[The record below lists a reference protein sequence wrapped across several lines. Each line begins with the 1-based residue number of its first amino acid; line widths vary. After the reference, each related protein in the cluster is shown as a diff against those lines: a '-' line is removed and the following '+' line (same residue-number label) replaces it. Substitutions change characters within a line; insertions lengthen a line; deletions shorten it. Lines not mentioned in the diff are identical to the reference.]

1 MTTSSVSSRQ
11 NSAAVENDEIDL
23 GRLLGYLI
31 DGRWWIVCITGF
43 FMVMGVAYALLATP
57 VFKANALLQVEKKA
71 SGTALLGDMA
81 DMLGGEQADAAAEIE
96 LLTSRMVL
104 GRTVQELHLD
114 TVVTPDFFPLV
125 GRGVSRLMGQ
135 PYPKMAISRFEVTP
149 ELIDTPLTLTLTGE
163 NRFTLAVEG
172 RVLEGQ
178 VGKLL
183 EKEDVTLLVADVAA
197 QDGQEFTLVKQPL
210 LDVIG
215 ELQRDLQVSEK
226 GKNTGIISLALEG
239 EDKGRIRAVLDN
251 ISQNY
256 LQQNVLRKT
265 EEAQKSLDFLQ
276 THLPQVK
283 DDLNRSEELLNTY
296 RQQNES
302 VDLSLEAKAA
312 LDTMVGIEKQL
323 NELTFREAE
332 LQQLY
337 TRQHP
342 AYIALME
349 KRQTL
354 INTKNNI
361 NKSIKRLPKTQQDIL
376 RLTRDVQVGQEI
388 FVQLLN
394 KQQELNIMKAGT
406 IGNVRIIDD
415 AAVET
420 RAVKPKKPLIVVL
433 ATLLGGML
441 SVGLTLVRAAF
452 HRGVESPEQLEEM
465 GLSVYA
471 TIPYSEDQAKI
482 EQQQQ
487 QQKKK
492 GRKAM
497 ALNEALLA
505 ARNPADL
512 AMESL
517 RSLRTSLHFAMME
530 AKNNIVMISGPG
542 PGLGKTFVST
552 NFAATLAMGG
562 KKVLVIDADLRK
574 GYMQKVMGQEMG
586 AGLSAYLAGQSEM
599 MQVISKTGFDGLD
612 FVCRGAV
619 PPNPSE
625 LLMHPRFKALLDWA
639 AEHYDFVIVD
649 SPPILAVTDAA
660 IVGQHVGASLL
671 VARFAKTAV
680 KEVEVAIRRFEQNGV
695 AIKGILL
702 NAVEKKASSYYGN
715 YGNYGYYQYSYGD
728 KTKA

>member
-11 NSAAVENDEIDL
+11 SSAAVENDEIDL

-31 DGRWWIVCITGF
+31 DGRWWIVTITAL
-43 FMVMGVAYALLATP
+43 FMVLGVAYALLTTP

-71 SGTALLGDMA
+71 SGAALLGDMA
-81 DMLGGEQADAAAEIE
+81 DVLGGEQPDAAAEIE

-114 TVVTPDFFPLV
+114 TVVTPDFFPLI
-125 GRGVSRLMGQ
+125 GRGLSRLMGN
-135 PYPKMAISRFEVTP
+135 PYPKMAVSRFEVAP
-149 ELIDTPLTLTLTGE
+149 ELLGTPLTLTMNE
-163 NRFTLAVEG
+163 EKRFTLEVEG
-172 RVLEGQ
+172 RVLEGR
-178 VGKLL
+178 VGELL
-183 EKEDVTLLVADVAA
+183 EKEDVTLLLSDVAA
-197 QDGQEFTLVKQPL
+197 DEGQVFTLVKQPL
-210 LDVIG
+210 LDVIA
-215 ELQRDLQVSEK
+215 ELQSGLQVSEK
-226 GKNTGIISLALEG
+226 GKNTGIISLTLEG
-239 EDKGRIRAVLDN
+239 DDKGRIRAVLDN

-256 LQQNVLRKT
+256 LQQNVVRKT

-283 DDLNRSEELLNTY
+283 EELNRSEEQLNLY

-312 LDTMVGIEKQL
+312 LDTMVGLEKQL

-354 INTKNNI
+354 MNTKNAI
-361 NKSIKRLPKTQQDIL
+361 NKSIKRLPKTQQEIL

-441 SVGLTLVRAAF
+441 SVGLILVRAAF

-471 TIPYSEDQAKI
+471 TIPYSSEQATI
-482 EQQQQ
+482 EQQQ
-487 QQKKK
+487 KK
-492 GRKAM
+492 RRQAM
-497 ALNEALLA
+497 PLNEALLA

-586 AGLSAYLAGQSEM
+586 TGLSSYLAGQTDLT
-599 MQVISKTGFDGLD
+599 QVVSQTGFDGLD

-639 AEHYDFVIVD
+639 SEHYDFVIVD

-695 AIKGILL
+695 SIKGILL

-715 YGNYGYYQYSYGD
+715 YGYYQYSYGD

>member
-11 NSAAVENDEIDL
+11 SSAAVENDEIDL

-31 DGRWWIVCITGF
+31 DGRWWIVTITAL
-43 FMVMGVAYALLATP
+43 FMVLGVAYALLATP
-57 VFKANALLQVEKKA
+57 VFKANALLQVEKKD
-71 SGTALLGDMA
+71 SGAALLGDMA
-81 DMLGGEQADAAAEIE
+81 DVLGGEQPDAAAEIE

-114 TVVTPDFFPLV
+114 TVVTPDFFPLI
-125 GRGVSRLMGQ
+125 GRGMSRLMGH
-135 PYPKMAISRFEVTP
+135 PYPKMAVSRFEVAP
-149 ELIDTPLTLTLTGE
+149 ELVGVPLTLTLGE
-163 NRFTLAVEG
+163 DKHFTLEVEG

-183 EKEDVTLLVADVAA
+183 EQNDVTLLLSDVAA
-197 QDGQEFTLVKQPL
+197 QDGQVFTLLKQPV
-210 LDVIG
+210 LDVIA
-215 ELQRDLQVSEK
+215 ELQSGLQVSEK

-256 LQQNVLRKT
+256 LQQNVVRKT

-276 THLPQVK
+276 VHLPQVK
-283 DDLNRSEELLNTY
+283 DELNRSEELLNVY

-312 LDTMVGIEKQL
+312 LDTMVGLEKQL

-354 INTKNNI
+354 MNTKNTI
-361 NKSIKRLPKTQQDIL
+361 NKSIKRLPKTQQEIL

-394 KQQELNIMKAGT
+394 KQQELNIMKAST

-441 SVGLTLVRAAF
+441 SVGLILVRAAF

-471 TIPYSEDQAKI
+471 TIPYSEEQAKI
-482 EQQQQ
+482 EQH
-487 QQKKK
+487 QKK
-492 GRKAM
+492 RRQAM
-497 ALNEALLA
+497 PLNEALLA

-586 AGLSAYLAGQSEM
+586 AGLSAYLGGQTEM

-625 LLMHPRFKALLDWA
+625 LLMQPRFKALLDWA
-639 AEHYDFVIVD
+639 SEHYDFVIVD
-649 SPPILAVTDAA
+649 SSPILMVTDAA

-671 VARFAKTAV
+671 VARFAQTAV

-695 AIKGILL
+695 VIKGILL

-715 YGNYGYYQYSYGD
+715 YGYYQYSYGD

>member
-11 NSAAVENDEIDL
+11 SNAAVENDEIDL

-31 DGRWWIVCITGF
+31 DGRWWIVSITVL
-43 FMVMGVAYALLATP
+43 FMLIGVSYALLATP
-57 VFKANALLQVEKKA
+57 IYKANALLQVEKQA
-71 SGTALLGDMA
+71 SGTALLGNMA
-81 DMLGGEQADAAAEIE
+81 DMLGGDQPDAVAEIE

-104 GRTVQELHLD
+104 GRTVQELQLD
-114 TVVTPDFFPLV
+114 TVVSPNFMPII
-125 GRGVSRLMGQ
+125 GRGLSRLMGK
-135 PYPKMAISRFEVTP
+135 PYPQIAIGRFEISP
-149 ELIDTPLTLTLTGE
+149 EFLGAPLALTFLGE
-163 NRFTLAVEG
+163 QHFMLELDG
-172 RVLEGQ
+172 QVLEGQ

-183 EKEDVTLLVADVAA
+183 KKDYLTLLVTDISAEEE
-197 QDGQEFTLVKQPL
+197 QEFTLIKQPVF
-210 LDVIG
+210 DVIG
-215 ELQRDLQVSEK
+215 ELQRVIQVTEK
-226 GKNTGIISLALEG
+226 GKNTGIISLVMEG

-265 EEAQKSLDFLQ
+265 EEAQKSLEFLKS
-276 THLPQVK
+276 HLPQVK
-283 DDLNRSEELLNTY
+283 EDLNRSEEQLSVY

-312 LDTMVGIEKQL
+312 LDTMVGIETQL

-337 TRQHP
+337 THQHP
-342 AYIALME
+342 AYIALMD
-349 KRQTL
+349 KRKTL
-354 INTKNNI
+354 MDTKNAI
-361 NKSIKRLPKTQQDIL
+361 NKSIKRLPKTQQEIL

-406 IGNVRIIDD
+406 IGNVRIIDE

-420 RAVKPKKPLIVVL
+420 RAVKPKKPLIVIL

-441 SVGLTLVRAAF
+441 SVGLILVRAAF

-471 TIPYSEDQAKI
+471 TIPYSKEQAGI
-482 EQQQQ
+482 EQA
-487 QQKKK
+487 QKK
-492 GRKAM
+492 RRHAM
-497 ALNEALLA
+497 PLNEALLA

-586 AGLSAYLAGQSEM
+586 AGLSAYLSGQIEVS
-599 MQVISKTGFDGLD
+599 QAVSHTGFEGLD

-625 LLMHPRFKALLDWA
+625 LLMHPRFKVLLDWA
-639 AEHYDFVIVD
+639 SEHYDFVIVD

-695 AIKGILL
+695 VIKGILL

-715 YGNYGYYQYSYGD
+715 YGYYQYSYAD

>member
-11 NSAAVENDEIDL
+11 NNAAVENDEIDL

-31 DGRWWIVCITGF
+31 DGRWWIVSITCF
-43 FMVMGVAYALLATP
+43 FMMMGVAYALLVTP
-57 VFKANALLQVEKKA
+57 VFKANALLQVEKKT

-81 DMLGGEQADAAAEIE
+81 DVLGGEQADAAAEIE

-135 PYPKMAISRFEVTP
+135 PYPRMAISRFEVAS
-149 ELIDTPLTLTLTGE
+149 ELIGTSFTLTLTGE
-163 NRFTLAVEG
+163 NRFTLEVKG

-183 EKEDVTLLVADVAA
+183 QNEDVTLLLSDVAA
-197 QDGQEFTLVKQPL
+197 YEGQVFTLAKKPV
-210 LDVIG
+210 LDVIA
-215 ELQRDLQVSEK
+215 ELQSGLQVSEK
-226 GKNTGIISLALEG
+226 GKKTGIISLALEG
-239 EDKGRIRAVLDN
+239 EDKVRIRAVLDN

-441 SVGLTLVRAAF
+441 SVGLILVRAAF

-482 EQQQQ
+482 E

-552 NFAATLAMGG
+552 NFAAILAMGG

-649 SPPILAVTDAA
+649 SPPILTVTDAA

-715 YGNYGYYQYSYGD
+715 YGYYQYSYGD

>member
-11 NSAAVENDEIDL
+11 SSAAVENDEIDL

-31 DGRWWIVCITGF
+31 DGRWWIVTITAL
-43 FMVMGVAYALLATP
+43 FMVLGVAYALLATP
-57 VFKANALLQVEKKA
+57 VFKANALLQVEKKD
-71 SGTALLGDMA
+71 SGAALLGDMA
-81 DMLGGEQADAAAEIE
+81 DVLGGEQPDAAAEIE

-114 TVVTPDFFPLV
+114 TVVTPDFFPLI
-125 GRGVSRLMGQ
+125 GRGMSRLMGH
-135 PYPKMAISRFEVTP
+135 PYPKMAVSRFEVAP
-149 ELIDTPLTLTLTGE
+149 ELVGVPLALTLGE
-163 NRFTLAVEG
+163 DKHFTLEVEG

-183 EKEDVTLLVADVAA
+183 EQNDVTLLLSDVAA
-197 QDGQEFTLVKQPL
+197 QDGQVFTLLKQPVL
-210 LDVIG
+210 YVIA
-215 ELQRDLQVSEK
+215 ELKSGLQVSEK

-256 LQQNVLRKT
+256 LQQNVVRKT
-265 EEAQKSLDFLQ
+265 EEVQKSLDFLQ
-276 THLPQVK
+276 VHLPQVK
-283 DDLNRSEELLNTY
+283 DELNRSEELLNVY

-312 LDTMVGIEKQL
+312 LDTMVGLEKQL

-354 INTKNNI
+354 MNTKNTI
-361 NKSIKRLPKTQQDIL
+361 NKSIKRLPKTQQEIL

-394 KQQELNIMKAGT
+394 KQQELNIMKAST

-441 SVGLTLVRAAF
+441 SVGLILVRAAF

-471 TIPYSEDQAKI
+471 TIPYSEEQAKI
-482 EQQQQ
+482 EQH
-487 QQKKK
+487 QKK
-492 GRKAM
+492 RRQAM
-497 ALNEALLA
+497 PLNEALLA

-586 AGLSAYLAGQSEM
+586 AGLSAYLGGQTEM

-625 LLMHPRFKALLDWA
+625 LLMQPRFKALLDWA
-639 AEHYDFVIVD
+639 SEHYDFVIVD
-649 SPPILAVTDAA
+649 SSPILMVTDAA

-671 VARFAKTAV
+671 VARFAQTTV

-695 AIKGILL
+695 VIKGILL

-715 YGNYGYYQYSYGD
+715 YGYYQYSYGD

>member
-31 DGRWWIVCITGF
+31 DGRWWIVTITSL
-43 FMVMGVAYALLATP
+43 FMVLGVAYALLATP

-71 SGTALLGDMA
+71 SGAALLGDMA
-81 DMLGGEQADAAAEIE
+81 DVLGGEQPDAAAEIE

-114 TVVTPDFFPLV
+114 TVVTPDFFPLI
-125 GRGVSRLMGQ
+125 GRGMSRLMGH
-135 PYPKMAISRFEVTP
+135 PYPKMAVSRFEVAP
-149 ELIDTPLTLTLTGE
+149 ELVGVPLTLTLGE
-163 NRFTLAVEG
+163 DKHFTLEVEG

-183 EKEDVTLLVADVAA
+183 EQNDVTLLLSDVAA
-197 QDGQEFTLVKQPL
+197 QDGQVFTLLKQPV
-210 LDVIG
+210 LDVIA
-215 ELQRDLQVSEK
+215 ELQGGLQVSEK

-256 LQQNVLRKT
+256 LQQNVVRKT

-276 THLPQVK
+276 VHLPQVK
-283 DDLNRSEELLNTY
+283 DELNRSEELLNVY

-312 LDTMVGIEKQL
+312 LDTMVGLEKQL

-354 INTKNNI
+354 MNTKNTI
-361 NKSIKRLPKTQQDIL
+361 NKSIKRLPKTQQEIL

-420 RAVKPKKPLIVVL
+420 RAVKPKKSLIVVL

-441 SVGLTLVRAAF
+441 SVGLILVRAAF

-471 TIPYSEDQAKI
+471 TIPYSEEQAKI
-482 EQQQQ
+482 EQQQ
-487 QQKKK
+487 KK
-492 GRKAM
+492 RRQAM
-497 ALNEALLA
+497 PLNEALLA

-574 GYMQKVMGQEMG
+574 GYVQKVMGQEMG
-586 AGLSAYLAGQSEM
+586 AGLSAYLAGQTEM

-639 AEHYDFVIVD
+639 SEHYDFVIVD

-671 VARFAKTAV
+671 VARFAQTAV

-715 YGNYGYYQYSYGD
+715 YGYYQYSYGD

>member
-11 NSAAVENDEIDL
+11 SRAEVEKDEIEL
-23 GRLLGYLI
+23 RRLLCYLN
-31 DGRWWIVCITGF
+31 DGRWWIVTITAL
-43 FMVMGVAYALLATP
+43 FMVFGVAYALLATP
-57 VFKANALLQVEKKA
+57 IFKANALLQVEKKA
-71 SGTALLGDMA
+71 SGAVLLGDMA
-81 DMLGGEQADAAAEIE
+81 DVLGGEQLDAAAEIE

-104 GRTVQELHLD
+104 SRTVQELHLD
-114 TVVTPDFFPLV
+114 TLVTPNFFPV
-125 GRGVSRLMGQ
+125 FGRGLSRLMGN
-135 PYPKMAISRFEVTP
+135 PYPKMAVSRFEVAP
-149 ELIDTPLTLTLTGE
+149 ELVGLPVTLTVDE
-163 NRFTLAVEG
+163 DKHFTLEVEG

-183 EKEDVTLLVADVAA
+183 EKDDVTLLLSDVAA
-197 QDGQEFTLVKQPL
+197 DEGQVFTLVKQPV
-210 LDVIG
+210 LDVIA
-215 ELQRDLQVSEK
+215 ELQRDLQVREK
-226 GKNTGIISLALEG
+226 GKNTGIISLVLEG

-256 LQQNVLRKT
+256 LQQNVVRKT

-276 THLPQVK
+276 TYLSQVK
-283 DDLNRSEELLNTY
+283 EELNRSEEQLNAY

-312 LDTMVGIEKQL
+312 LDTTVGLEKQL

-354 INTKNNI
+354 MNTKNAL
-361 NKSIKRLPKTQQDIL
+361 NKSIKRLPKTQQEIL

-388 FVQLLN
+388 FFQLLN

-415 AAVET
+415 AAVEA

-441 SVGLTLVRAAF
+441 SVGLILVRAAF

-471 TIPYSEDQAKI
+471 TIPYSAEQATI
-482 EQQQQ
+482 EQ
-487 QQKKK
+487 KK
-492 GRKAM
+492 RRQAM
-497 ALNEALLA
+497 PLNEALLA
-505 ARNPADL
+505 ARNPADM

-517 RSLRTSLHFAMME
+517 RSLRTSLHFVMME

-552 NFAATLAMGG
+552 NLAATLAQGG
-562 KKVLVIDADLRK
+562 KKVLVVDADLRK
-574 GYMQKVMGQEMG
+574 GLIHNVIGQEMK
-586 AGLSAYLAGQSEM
+586 AGLSAYLAGQTELAHVVS
-599 MQVISKTGFDGLD
+599 QTGFDGLD
-612 FVCRGAV
+612 FVHRGAV

-639 AEHYDFVIVD
+639 SEHYDFVIVD
-649 SPPILAVTDAA
+649 TPPILAVTDAA

-680 KEVEVAIRRFEQNGV
+680 KEVEVAIRRFEQSGV

-715 YGNYGYYQYSYGD
+715 YEYYQYSYD
-728 KTKA
+728 SKEKA

>member
-11 NSAAVENDEIDL
+11 SSAAVENDEIDL

-31 DGRWWIVCITGF
+31 DGRWWIVTITAL
-43 FMVMGVAYALLATP
+43 FMVLGVAYALLATP
-57 VFKANALLQVEKKA
+57 VFKANALLQVEKKD
-71 SGTALLGDMA
+71 SGAALLGDMA
-81 DMLGGEQADAAAEIE
+81 DVLGGEQPDAAAEIE

-114 TVVTPDFFPLV
+114 TVVTPDFFPLI
-125 GRGVSRLMGQ
+125 GRGMSRLMGH
-135 PYPKMAISRFEVTP
+135 PYPKMAVSRFEVAP
-149 ELIDTPLTLTLTGE
+149 ELVGVPLTLTLGE
-163 NRFTLAVEG
+163 DKHFTLEVEG

-183 EKEDVTLLVADVAA
+183 EQNDVTLLLSDVAA
-197 QDGQEFTLVKQPL
+197 QDGQVFTLLKQPV
-210 LDVIG
+210 LDVIA
-215 ELQRDLQVSEK
+215 ELQSGLQVSEK

-256 LQQNVLRKT
+256 LQQNVVRKT

-276 THLPQVK
+276 VHLPQVK
-283 DDLNRSEELLNTY
+283 DELNRSEELLNVY

-312 LDTMVGIEKQL
+312 LDTMVGLEKQL

-354 INTKNNI
+354 MNTKNTI
-361 NKSIKRLPKTQQDIL
+361 NKSIKRLPKTQQEIL

-394 KQQELNIMKAGT
+394 KQQELNIMKAST

-441 SVGLTLVRAAF
+441 SVGLILVRAAF

-471 TIPYSEDQAKI
+471 TIPYSEEQAKI
-482 EQQQQ
+482 EQH
-487 QQKKK
+487 QKK
-492 GRKAM
+492 RRQAM
-497 ALNEALLA
+497 PLNEALLA

-586 AGLSAYLAGQSEM
+586 AGLSAYLGGQTEM

-625 LLMHPRFKALLDWA
+625 LLMQPRFKALLDWA
-639 AEHYDFVIVD
+639 SEHYDFVIVD
-649 SPPILAVTDAA
+649 SSPILMVTDAA

-671 VARFAKTAV
+671 VARFAQTAV

-695 AIKGILL
+695 VIKGILL

-715 YGNYGYYQYSYGD
+715 YG
-728 KTKA
+728 

>member
-43 FMVMGVAYALLATP
+43 FMMMGVAYALLATP

-81 DMLGGEQADAAAEIE
+81 DVLGGEQADAAAEIE

-114 TVVTPDFFPLV
+114 TVVIPDFFPLV

-135 PYPKMAISRFEVTP
+135 PYPKMAVSRFEVTP
-149 ELIDTPLTLTLTGE
+149 ELVGVPLTLTLGE
-163 NRFTLAVEG
+163 DKHFTLEVEG

-183 EKEDVTLLVADVAA
+183 EQDDLTLLLSDVAA
-197 QDGQEFTLVKQPL
+197 QDGQVFTLLKQPV

-215 ELQRDLQVSEK
+215 ELQSGLQVSEK

-441 SVGLTLVRAAF
+441 SVGLILVRAAF

-482 EQQQQ
+482 E

-530 AKNNIVMISGPG
+530 AKNNIIMISGPG

-552 NFAATLAMGG
+552 NFAAILVMGG

-715 YGNYGYYQYSYGD
+715 YGYYQYSYGD

>member
-43 FMVMGVAYALLATP
+43 FMMMGVAYALLATP

-81 DMLGGEQADAAAEIE
+81 DVLGGEQADAAAEIE

-135 PYPKMAISRFEVTP
+135 PYPKMAISRFEVAP
-149 ELIDTPLTLTLTGE
+149 ELVGVPLTLTLGE
-163 NRFTLAVEG
+163 DKHFTLEVEG

-183 EKEDVTLLVADVAA
+183 EQDDLTLLLSDVAA
-197 QDGQEFTLVKQPL
+197 QDGQVFTLLKQPV

-215 ELQRDLQVSEK
+215 ELQSGLQVSEK

-441 SVGLTLVRAAF
+441 SVGLILVRAAF

-482 EQQQQ
+482 E

-542 PGLGKTFVST
+542 LGLGKTFVST
-552 NFAATLAMGG
+552 NFAAILVMGG

-639 AEHYDFVIVD
+639 AEHYDFVILD

-715 YGNYGYYQYSYGD
+715 YGYYQYSYGD

>member
-31 DGRWWIVCITGF
+31 DGRWWIVTITSL
-43 FMVMGVAYALLATP
+43 FMVLGVAYALLATP

-71 SGTALLGDMA
+71 SGAALLGDMA
-81 DMLGGEQADAAAEIE
+81 DVLGGEQPDAAAEIE

-114 TVVTPDFFPLV
+114 TVVTPNFFPLV
-125 GRGVSRLMGQ
+125 GRGLSRLMGH
-135 PYPKMAISRFEVTP
+135 PYPKMAISRFEVAP
-149 ELIDTPLTLTLTGE
+149 ELVGTPLTLTVGE
-163 NRFTLAVEG
+163 DKHFTLEVEG

-178 VGKLL
+178 VGTLL
-183 EKEDVTLLVADVAA
+183 EQDDVTLLLSDVAA
-197 QDGQEFTLVKQPL
+197 QDGQVFTLLKQPV
-210 LDVIG
+210 LDVIA
-215 ELQRDLQVSEK
+215 ELQSGLQVSEK

-256 LQQNVLRKT
+256 LQQNVVRKT

-276 THLPQVK
+276 VHLPQVK
-283 DDLNRSEELLNTY
+283 DELNRSEELLNAY

-342 AYIALME
+342 AFIALME

-354 INTKNNI
+354 NNTKNNI
-361 NKSIKRLPKTQQDIL
+361 SKSIKRLPKTQQDIL

-415 AAVET
+415 AAVEA

-441 SVGLTLVRAAF
+441 SVGLILVRAAF

-471 TIPYSEDQAKI
+471 TIPYSEEQAKI
-482 EQQQQ
+482 EQQ
-487 QQKKK
+487 KK
-492 GRKAM
+492 RRQAM
-497 ALNEALLA
+497 PLNEALLA

-586 AGLSAYLAGQSEM
+586 AGLSAYLGGQTEM

-639 AEHYDFVIVD
+639 SERYDFVIVD

-671 VARFAKTAV
+671 VARFAQTAV

-695 AIKGILL
+695 VIKGILL

-715 YGNYGYYQYSYGD
+715 YGYYQYSYGD

>member
-1 MTTSSVSSRQ
+1 MTTSSVSFRQ

-31 DGRWWIVCITGF
+31 DGRWWIVTITSL
-43 FMVMGVAYALLATP
+43 FMVLGVAYALLATP

-71 SGTALLGDMA
+71 SGAALLGDIA
-81 DMLGGEQADAAAEIE
+81 DVLGGEQPDAAAEIE

-114 TVVTPDFFPLV
+114 TVVTPDFFPLI
-125 GRGVSRLMGQ
+125 GRGMSRLMGH
-135 PYPKMAISRFEVTP
+135 PYPKMAVSRFEVAP
-149 ELIDTPLTLTLTGE
+149 ELVGVPLTLTLGE
-163 NRFTLAVEG
+163 DKHFTLEVEG

-183 EKEDVTLLVADVAA
+183 EQDDVTLLLSDVAA
-197 QDGQEFTLVKQPL
+197 QDGQVFTLLKQPV
-210 LDVIG
+210 LDVIA
-215 ELQRDLQVSEK
+215 ELQSGLQVSEK

-276 THLPQVK
+276 THLPQIK
-283 DDLNRSEELLNTY
+283 NDLNHSEELLNAY

-441 SVGLTLVRAAF
+441 SVGLILVRAAF

-482 EQQQQ
+482 E

-599 MQVISKTGFDGLD
+599 MQVISKTSFDGLD

-715 YGNYGYYQYSYGD
+715 YGYYQYSYGD

>member
-11 NSAAVENDEIDL
+11 SNAAVENDEIDL

-31 DGRWWIVCITGF
+31 DGRWWIVSITVL
-43 FMVMGVAYALLATP
+43 FMLIGVSYALLATP
-57 VFKANALLQVEKKA
+57 IYKANALLQVEKRA

-81 DMLGGEQADAAAEIE
+81 SMLGGDQPDTAAEIE

-104 GRTVQELHLD
+104 GSTVQKLQLD
-114 TVVTPDFFPLV
+114 TVVSPNFMPIIGRGLSRVMGKPYPQIVIGRFEIAAEFLGTPLV
-125 GRGVSRLMGQ
+125 LTFLGNQHFMLDLNGQ
-135 PYPKMAISRFEVTP
+135 A
-149 ELIDTPLTLTLTGE
+149 
-163 NRFTLAVEG
+163 
-172 RVLEGQ
+172 LEGQ

-183 EKEDVTLLVADVAA
+183 KNDYLTLLVTDISAEEE
-197 QDGQEFTLVKQPL
+197 QEFTLAKQPL
-210 LDVIG
+210 LDVVG
-215 ELQRDLQVSEK
+215 ELQRDIQVTEK
-226 GKNTGIISLALEG
+226 GKNTGIISLAMEG

-265 EEAQKSLDFLQ
+265 EEAQKSLEFLKN
-276 THLPQVK
+276 HLPQVRE
-283 DDLNRSEELLNTY
+283 DLNRSEEQLSVY

-337 TRQHP
+337 THQHP
-342 AYIALME
+342 SYIALMD
-349 KRQTL
+349 KRQAL
-354 INTKNNI
+354 MNTKNTI
-361 NKSIKRLPKTQQDIL
+361 NKSIKRLPKTQQEIL

-406 IGNVRIIDD
+406 IGNVRIIDE

-420 RAVKPKKPLIVVL
+420 RAVKPKKPLIVIL

-441 SVGLTLVRAAF
+441 SVGLILVRAAF

-471 TIPYSEDQAKI
+471 TIPYSKEQAGI
-482 EQQQQ
+482 EQA
-487 QQKKK
+487 QKK
-492 GRKAM
+492 RRHAM
-497 ALNEALLA
+497 PLNEALLA

-586 AGLSAYLAGQSEM
+586 AGLSAYLSGQIEVS
-599 MQVISKTGFDGLD
+599 QAVSHTGFEGLD

-625 LLMHPRFKALLDWA
+625 LLMHPRFKVLLDWA
-639 AEHYDFVIVD
+639 SEHYDFVIVD

-695 AIKGILL
+695 VIKGILL

-715 YGNYGYYQYSYGD
+715 YGYYQYSYAD

>member
-11 NSAAVENDEIDL
+11 SSAAVENDEIDL

-31 DGRWWIVCITGF
+31 DGRWWIVTITAL
-43 FMVMGVAYALLATP
+43 FMVLGVAYALLATP

-71 SGTALLGDMA
+71 SGAALLGDMA
-81 DMLGGEQADAAAEIE
+81 DMLGGDQPDAAAEIE

-114 TVVTPDFFPLV
+114 TVVTPNFFPLA
-125 GRGVSRLMGQ
+125 GRGLSRLMGH
-135 PYPKMAISRFEVTP
+135 PYPKMAVSRFEVAP
-149 ELIDTPLTLTLTGE
+149 ELLGMPLTLTVDADKH
-163 NRFTLAVEG
+163 FTLEVEG

-183 EKEDVTLLVADVAA
+183 EQGDVTLLLSDVAA
-197 QDGQEFTLVKQPL
+197 DEGQVFTLAKQPV
-210 LDVIG
+210 LDVIA
-215 ELQRDLQVSEK
+215 ELQRDLQVMER
-226 GKNTGIISLALEG
+226 KNTGIISLALEG

-251 ISQNY
+251 ISKNY

-441 SVGLTLVRAAF
+441 SVGLILVRAAF

-482 EQQQQ
+482 EQ

-715 YGNYGYYQYSYGD
+715 YGYYQYSYGD

>member
-11 NSAAVENDEIDL
+11 SSAAVENDEIDL
-23 GRLLGYLI
+23 GRPLGYLI
-31 DGRWWIVCITGF
+31 DGRWWIVTITAL
-43 FMVMGVAYALLATP
+43 FMVLGVAYALLATP
-57 VFKANALLQVEKKA
+57 VFKANALLQVEKKD
-71 SGTALLGDMA
+71 SGAALLGDMA
-81 DMLGGEQADAAAEIE
+81 DVLGGEQPDAAAEIE

-114 TVVTPDFFPLV
+114 TVVTPDFFPLI
-125 GRGVSRLMGQ
+125 GRGMSRLMGH
-135 PYPKMAISRFEVTP
+135 PYPKMAVSRFEVAP
-149 ELIDTPLTLTLTGE
+149 ELVGVPLTLTLGE
-163 NRFTLAVEG
+163 DKHFTLEVEG

-183 EKEDVTLLVADVAA
+183 EQNDVTLLLSDVAA
-197 QDGQEFTLVKQPL
+197 QNGQVFTLLKQPV
-210 LDVIG
+210 LDVIA
-215 ELQRDLQVSEK
+215 ELKSGLQVSEK

-256 LQQNVLRKT
+256 LQQNIVRKT

-276 THLPQVK
+276 VHLPQVK
-283 DDLNRSEELLNTY
+283 DELNRSEELLNVY

-312 LDTMVGIEKQL
+312 LDTMVGLEKQL

-354 INTKNNI
+354 MNTKNTI
-361 NKSIKRLPKTQQDIL
+361 NKSIKRLPKTQQEIL

-394 KQQELNIMKAGT
+394 KQQELNIMKAST

-441 SVGLTLVRAAF
+441 SVGLILVRAAF

-471 TIPYSEDQAKI
+471 TIPYSEEQAKI
-482 EQQQQ
+482 EQH
-487 QQKKK
+487 QKK
-492 GRKAM
+492 RRQAM
-497 ALNEALLA
+497 PLNEALLA

-586 AGLSAYLAGQSEM
+586 AGLSAYLGGQTEM

-625 LLMHPRFKALLDWA
+625 LLMQPRFKALLDWA
-639 AEHYDFVIVD
+639 SEHYDFVIVD
-649 SPPILAVTDAA
+649 SSPILMVTDAA

-671 VARFAKTAV
+671 VARFAQTAV

-695 AIKGILL
+695 VIKGILL

-715 YGNYGYYQYSYGD
+715 YGYYQYSYGD

>member
-11 NSAAVENDEIDL
+11 SSAAVENDEIDL

-31 DGRWWIVCITGF
+31 DGRWWIVTITAL
-43 FMVMGVAYALLATP
+43 FMVLGVAYALLATP
-57 VFKANALLQVEKKA
+57 VFKANALLQVEKKD
-71 SGTALLGDMA
+71 SGAALLGHMA
-81 DMLGGEQADAAAEIE
+81 DVLGGEQPDAAAEIE

-114 TVVTPDFFPLV
+114 TVVTPDFFPLI
-125 GRGVSRLMGQ
+125 GRGMSRLMGH
-135 PYPKMAISRFEVTP
+135 PYPKMAVSRFEVAP
-149 ELIDTPLTLTLTGE
+149 ELVGVPLTLTLGE
-163 NRFTLAVEG
+163 DKHFTLEVEG

-183 EKEDVTLLVADVAA
+183 EQNDVTLLLSDVAA
-197 QDGQEFTLVKQPL
+197 QDGQVFTLLKQPV
-210 LDVIG
+210 LDVIA
-215 ELQRDLQVSEK
+215 ELQSGLQVSEK

-256 LQQNVLRKT
+256 LQQNVVRKT

-276 THLPQVK
+276 VHLPQVK
-283 DDLNRSEELLNTY
+283 DELNRSEELLNVY

-312 LDTMVGIEKQL
+312 LDTMVGLEKQL

-354 INTKNNI
+354 MNTKNTI
-361 NKSIKRLPKTQQDIL
+361 NKSIKRLPKTQQEIL

-394 KQQELNIMKAGT
+394 KQQELNIMKAST

-441 SVGLTLVRAAF
+441 SVGLILVRAAF

-471 TIPYSEDQAKI
+471 TIPYSEEQAKI
-482 EQQQQ
+482 EQH
-487 QQKKK
+487 QKK
-492 GRKAM
+492 RRQAM
-497 ALNEALLA
+497 PLNEALLA

-586 AGLSAYLAGQSEM
+586 AGLSAYLGGQTEM

-625 LLMHPRFKALLDWA
+625 LLMQPRFKALLDWA
-639 AEHYDFVIVD
+639 SEHYDFVIVD
-649 SPPILAVTDAA
+649 SSPILMVTDAA

-671 VARFAKTAV
+671 VARFAQTAV

-695 AIKGILL
+695 VIKGILL

-715 YGNYGYYQYSYGD
+715 YGYYQYSYGD

>member
-43 FMVMGVAYALLATP
+43 FMMMGVAYALLATP

-81 DMLGGEQADAAAEIE
+81 DVLGGEQADAAAEIE

-135 PYPKMAISRFEVTP
+135 PYPRMAISRFEVAS
-149 ELIDTPLTLTLTGE
+149 ELIGTSFTLILTGE
-163 NRFTLAVEG
+163 NRFTLEVKG

-183 EKEDVTLLVADVAA
+183 QNEDVTLLLSDVAA
-197 QDGQEFTLVKQPL
+197 YEGQVFTLAKKPV
-210 LDVIG
+210 LDVIA
-215 ELQRDLQVSEK
+215 ELQSGLQVSEK

-361 NKSIKRLPKTQQDIL
+361 NKSIKRLPKIQQDIL

-441 SVGLTLVRAAF
+441 SVGLILVRAAF

-482 EQQQQ
+482 E

-660 IVGQHVGASLL
+660 IVGQHVGVSLL
-671 VARFAKTAV
+671 VARFAQTAV

-715 YGNYGYYQYSYGD
+715 YGYYQYSYGD

>member
-11 NSAAVENDEIDL
+11 SSAAVENDEIDL

-31 DGRWWIVCITGF
+31 DGRWWIVTITAL
-43 FMVMGVAYALLATP
+43 FMVLGVAYALLATP
-57 VFKANALLQVEKKA
+57 VFKANALLQVEKKD
-71 SGTALLGDMA
+71 SGAALLGDMA
-81 DMLGGEQADAAAEIE
+81 DVLGGEQPDAAAEIE

-114 TVVTPDFFPLV
+114 TVVTPDFFPLI
-125 GRGVSRLMGQ
+125 GRGMSRLMGH
-135 PYPKMAISRFEVTP
+135 PYPKMAVSRFEVAP
-149 ELIDTPLTLTLTGE
+149 ELVGVPLTLTLGE
-163 NRFTLAVEG
+163 DKHFTLEVEG

-183 EKEDVTLLVADVAA
+183 EQNDVTLLLSDVAA
-197 QDGQEFTLVKQPL
+197 QDGQVFTLLKQPV
-210 LDVIG
+210 LDVIA
-215 ELQRDLQVSEK
+215 ELKSGLQVSEK

-256 LQQNVLRKT
+256 LQQNIVRKT

-276 THLPQVK
+276 VHLPQVK
-283 DDLNRSEELLNTY
+283 DELNRSEELLNVY

-312 LDTMVGIEKQL
+312 LDTMVGLEKQL

-354 INTKNNI
+354 MNTKNTI
-361 NKSIKRLPKTQQDIL
+361 NKSIKRLPKTQQEIL

-441 SVGLTLVRAAF
+441 SVGLILVRAAF

-471 TIPYSEDQAKI
+471 TIPYSEEQAKI
-482 EQQQQ
+482 EQQ
-487 QQKKK
+487 
-492 GRKAM
+492 RKRRQAM
-497 ALNEALLA
+497 PLNEALLA

-586 AGLSAYLAGQSEM
+586 AGLSAYLGGQTEM

-625 LLMHPRFKALLDWA
+625 LLMQPRFKALLDWA
-639 AEHYDFVIVD
+639 SEHYDFVIVD
-649 SPPILAVTDAA
+649 SSPILMVTDAA

-671 VARFAKTAV
+671 VARFAQTAV

-695 AIKGILL
+695 VIKGILL

-715 YGNYGYYQYSYGD
+715 YGYYQYSYGD

>member
-11 NSAAVENDEIDL
+11 NNAAVENDEIDL

-31 DGRWWIVCITGF
+31 DGRWWIVSITCF
-43 FMVMGVAYALLATP
+43 FMMMGVAYALLVTP
-57 VFKANALLQVEKKA
+57 VFKANALLQVEKKT

-81 DMLGGEQADAAAEIE
+81 DVLGGEQADAAAEIE

-135 PYPKMAISRFEVTP
+135 PYPRMAISRFEVAS
-149 ELIDTPLTLTLTGE
+149 ELIGTSFTLTLTGE
-163 NRFTLAVEG
+163 NRFTLEVKG

-183 EKEDVTLLVADVAA
+183 QNEDVTLLLSDVAA
-197 QDGQEFTLVKQPL
+197 YEGQVFTLAKKPV
-210 LDVIG
+210 LDVIA
-215 ELQRDLQVSEK
+215 ELQSGLQVSEK

-239 EDKGRIRAVLDN
+239 EDKVRIRAVLDN

-354 INTKNNI
+354 MNTKNVI
-361 NKSIKRLPKTQQDIL
+361 NKSIKRLPKTQQEIL

-420 RAVKPKKPLIVVL
+420 GAVKPKKPLIVVL

-441 SVGLTLVRAAF
+441 SVGLILVRAAF

-482 EQQQQ
+482 E

-599 MQVISKTGFDGLD
+599 MQVISKTSFDGLD
-612 FVCRGAV
+612 FVCRGAL

-671 VARFAKTAV
+671 VARFAQTAV

-695 AIKGILL
+695 VIKGILL

-715 YGNYGYYQYSYGD
+715 YGYYQYHVQD
-728 KTKA
+728 L

>member
-1 MTTSSVSSRQ
+1 M
-11 NSAAVENDEIDL
+11 
-23 GRLLGYLI
+23 
-31 DGRWWIVCITGF
+31 
-43 FMVMGVAYALLATP
+43 
-57 VFKANALLQVEKKA
+57 
-71 SGTALLGDMA
+71 
-81 DMLGGEQADAAAEIE
+81 
-96 LLTSRMVL
+96 
-104 GRTVQELHLD
+104 
-114 TVVTPDFFPLV
+114 
-125 GRGVSRLMGQ
+125 
-135 PYPKMAISRFEVTP
+135 
-149 ELIDTPLTLTLTGE
+149 
-163 NRFTLAVEG
+163 
-172 RVLEGQ
+172 
-178 VGKLL
+178 
-183 EKEDVTLLVADVAA
+183 
-197 QDGQEFTLVKQPL
+197 
-210 LDVIG
+210 
-215 ELQRDLQVSEK
+215 
-226 GKNTGIISLALEG
+226 
-239 EDKGRIRAVLDN
+239 
-251 ISQNY
+251 
-256 LQQNVLRKT
+256 LRKT
-265 EEAQKSLDFLQ
+265 EEAQKSLDFLK

-283 DDLNRSEELLNTY
+283 EELNRAEEQLNVY

-342 AYIALME
+342 AYIALLE

-354 INTKNNI
+354 LNTKNTI
-361 NKSIKRLPKTQQDIL
+361 NKSIKRLPKTQQEIL

-406 IGNVRIIDD
+406 IGNVRIIDE

-441 SVGLTLVRAAF
+441 SVGLILIRAAF
-452 HRGVESPEQLEEM
+452 HRGIESPEQLEEM

-471 TIPYSEDQAKI
+471 TIPYSSEQATI
-482 EQQQQ
+482 EQK
-487 QQKKK
+487 QKKHQ
-492 GRKAM
+492 KA
-497 ALNEALLA
+497 LPINEALLA

-517 RSLRTSLHFAMME
+517 RSLRTSLHFAMIE
-530 AKNNIVMISGPG
+530 AKNNIIMISGSG

-552 NFAATLAMGG
+552 NFAATLALGG

-574 GYMQKVMGQEMG
+574 GYMQKVMGQNMG
-586 AGLSAYLAGQSEM
+586 TGLSAYLSGQYDIA
-599 MQVISKTGFDGLD
+599 QTISKTAFDGLD
-612 FVCRGAV
+612 FVSRGAV

-639 AEHYDFVIVD
+639 SEHYDFVLVD

-660 IVGQHVGASLL
+660 IIGQHAGTSLL

-680 KEVEVAIRRFEQNGV
+680 KEVDVAVRRFEQNGI

-715 YGNYGYYQYSYGD
+715 YGYYQYSYAD
-728 KTKA
+728 KKKN

>member
-11 NSAAVENDEIDL
+11 SSAAVENDEIDL

-31 DGRWWIVCITGF
+31 DGRWWIVTITSL
-43 FMVMGVAYALLATP
+43 FMVLGVAYALLATP

-71 SGTALLGDMA
+71 SGAALLGDMA
-81 DMLGGEQADAAAEIE
+81 DVLGGEQPDAAAEIE

-114 TVVTPDFFPLV
+114 TVVTPDFFPLI
-125 GRGVSRLMGQ
+125 GRGMSRLMGH
-135 PYPKMAISRFEVTP
+135 PYPKMAVSRFEVAP
-149 ELIDTPLTLTLTGE
+149 ELVGVPLTLTLGE
-163 NRFTLAVEG
+163 DKHFTLEVEG

-183 EKEDVTLLVADVAA
+183 EQNDVTLLLSDVAA
-197 QDGQEFTLVKQPL
+197 QDGQVFTLLKQPV
-210 LDVIG
+210 LDVIA
-215 ELQRDLQVSEK
+215 ELQSGLQVSEK

-256 LQQNVLRKT
+256 LQQNVVRKT

-276 THLPQVK
+276 VHLPQVK
-283 DDLNRSEELLNTY
+283 DELNRSEELLNVY

-312 LDTMVGIEKQL
+312 LDTMVGLEKQL

-354 INTKNNI
+354 MKTKNTI
-361 NKSIKRLPKTQQDIL
+361 NKSIKRLPKTQQEIL

-441 SVGLTLVRAAF
+441 SVGLILVRAAF

-471 TIPYSEDQAKI
+471 TIPYSEEQAKI
-482 EQQQQ
+482 EQH
-487 QQKKK
+487 QKK
-492 GRKAM
+492 RRQAM
-497 ALNEALLA
+497 PLNEALLA

-586 AGLSAYLAGQSEM
+586 AGLSAYLGGQTEM

-639 AEHYDFVIVD
+639 SEHYDFVIVD

-671 VARFAKTAV
+671 VARFAQTAV

-695 AIKGILL
+695 VIKGILL

-715 YGNYGYYQYSYGD
+715 YGYYQYSYGD

>member
-11 NSAAVENDEIDL
+11 SSAAVENDEIDL

-31 DGRWWIVCITGF
+31 DGRWWIVTITAL
-43 FMVMGVAYALLATP
+43 FMVLGVAYALLATP
-57 VFKANALLQVEKKA
+57 VFKANALLQVEKKD
-71 SGTALLGDMA
+71 SGAALLGDMA
-81 DMLGGEQADAAAEIE
+81 DVLGGEQPDAAAEIE

-114 TVVTPDFFPLV
+114 TVVTPDFFPLI
-125 GRGVSRLMGQ
+125 GRGMSRLMGH
-135 PYPKMAISRFEVTP
+135 PYPKMAVSRFEVAP
-149 ELIDTPLTLTLTGE
+149 ELVGVPLTLTLGE
-163 NRFTLAVEG
+163 DKHFTLEVEG

-183 EKEDVTLLVADVAA
+183 EQNDVTLLLSDVAA
-197 QDGQEFTLVKQPL
+197 QDGQVFTLLKQPV
-210 LDVIG
+210 LDVIA
-215 ELQRDLQVSEK
+215 ELKSGLQVSEK

-256 LQQNVLRKT
+256 LQQNIVRKT

-276 THLPQVK
+276 VHLPQVK
-283 DDLNRSEELLNTY
+283 DELNRSEELLNVY

-312 LDTMVGIEKQL
+312 LDTMVGLEKQL

-354 INTKNNI
+354 MNTKNTI
-361 NKSIKRLPKTQQDIL
+361 NKSIKRLPKTQQEIL

-394 KQQELNIMKAGT
+394 KQQELNIMKAST

-441 SVGLTLVRAAF
+441 SVGLILVRAAF

-471 TIPYSEDQAKI
+471 TIPYSEEQAKI
-482 EQQQQ
+482 EQH
-487 QQKKK
+487 QKK
-492 GRKAM
+492 RRQAM
-497 ALNEALLA
+497 PLNEALLA

-542 PGLGKTFVST
+542 TGLGKTFVST

-586 AGLSAYLAGQSEM
+586 AGLSAYLGGQTEM

-619 PPNPSE
+619 SPNPSE
-625 LLMHPRFKALLDWA
+625 LLMQPRFKALLDWA
-639 AEHYDFVIVD
+639 SEHYDFVIVD
-649 SPPILAVTDAA
+649 SSPILMVTDAA

-671 VARFAKTAV
+671 VARFAQTAV

-695 AIKGILL
+695 VIKGILL

-715 YGNYGYYQYSYGD
+715 YGYYQYSYGD

>member
-23 GRLLGYLI
+23 GRLLGNLI
-31 DGRWWIVCITGF
+31 DGRWWIVSITGF

-81 DMLGGEQADAAAEIE
+81 DVLGGEQADAAAEIE

-114 TVVTPDFFPLV
+114 TVVIPDFFPLV

-135 PYPKMAISRFEVTP
+135 PYPKMAVSRFEVAP
-149 ELIDTPLTLTLTGE
+149 ELVGVPLTLTLGE
-163 NRFTLAVEG
+163 DKHFTLEVEG

-183 EKEDVTLLVADVAA
+183 EQDDLTLLLSDVAA
-197 QDGQEFTLVKQPL
+197 QDGQVFTLLKQPV

-215 ELQRDLQVSEK
+215 ELQSGLQVSEK

-312 LDTMVGIEKQL
+312 LDTMVEIEKQL

-441 SVGLTLVRAAF
+441 SVGLILVRAVF

-482 EQQQQ
+482 E

-715 YGNYGYYQYSYGD
+715 YGYYQYSYGD

>member
-11 NSAAVENDEIDL
+11 KNAAVENDEIDL

-31 DGRWWIVCITGF
+31 DGRWWIVSITCF
-43 FMVMGVAYALLATP
+43 FMMMGVAYALLVTP
-57 VFKANALLQVEKKA
+57 VFKANALLQVEKKT

-81 DMLGGEQADAAAEIE
+81 DVLGGEQADAAAEIE

-135 PYPKMAISRFEVTP
+135 PYPRMAISRFEVAS
-149 ELIDTPLTLTLTGE
+149 ELIGTSFTLILTGE
-163 NRFTLAVEG
+163 NRFTLEVKG

-183 EKEDVTLLVADVAA
+183 QNEDVTLLLSDVAA
-197 QDGQEFTLVKQPL
+197 YEGQVFTLAKKPV
-210 LDVIG
+210 LDVIA
-215 ELQRDLQVSEK
+215 ELQSGLQVSEK

-441 SVGLTLVRAAF
+441 SVGLILVRAAF

-487 QQKKK
+487 QKKK

-512 AMESL
+512 AIESL

-599 MQVISKTGFDGLD
+599 MQVISKTSFDGLD

-695 AIKGILL
+695 VIKGILL

-715 YGNYGYYQYSYGD
+715 YGYYQYSYGD

>member
-1 MTTSSVSSRQ
+1 M
-11 NSAAVENDEIDL
+11 
-23 GRLLGYLI
+23 
-31 DGRWWIVCITGF
+31 
-43 FMVMGVAYALLATP
+43 
-57 VFKANALLQVEKKA
+57 
-71 SGTALLGDMA
+71 
-81 DMLGGEQADAAAEIE
+81 
-96 LLTSRMVL
+96 
-104 GRTVQELHLD
+104 
-114 TVVTPDFFPLV
+114 
-125 GRGVSRLMGQ
+125 
-135 PYPKMAISRFEVTP
+135 
-149 ELIDTPLTLTLTGE
+149 
-163 NRFTLAVEG
+163 
-172 RVLEGQ
+172 LEGQ

-183 EKEDVTLLVADVAA
+183 EQDDLTLLLSDVAA
-197 QDGQEFTLVKQPL
+197 QDGQVFTLLKQPV

-215 ELQRDLQVSEK
+215 ELQSGLQVSEK

-361 NKSIKRLPKTQQDIL
+361 NKSIKRLPKIQQDIL

-441 SVGLTLVRAAF
+441 SVGLILVRAAF

-482 EQQQQ
+482 EQQ
-487 QQKKK
+487 KKK
-492 GRKAM
+492 GRKAK

-552 NFAATLAMGG
+552 NFAAILAMGG

-715 YGNYGYYQYSYGD
+715 YGYYQYSYGD

>member
-1 MTTSSVSSRQ
+1 M
-11 NSAAVENDEIDL
+11 ENDEIDL

-31 DGRWWIVCITGF
+31 DGRWWIVTITAL
-43 FMVMGVAYALLATP
+43 FMVLGVAYALLATP

-71 SGTALLGDMA
+71 SGAALLGDMA
-81 DMLGGEQADAAAEIE
+81 DVLGGEQPDTAAEIE

-114 TVVTPDFFPLV
+114 TVVTPDFFPLI
-125 GRGVSRLMGQ
+125 GRGISRLMGY
-135 PYPKMAISRFEVTP
+135 PYPKMAVSRFEVAP
-149 ELIDTPLTLTLTGE
+149 ELLGIPLTLTMNE
-163 NRFTLAVEG
+163 EKRFTLEVEG
-172 RVLEGQ
+172 RVLEGR
-178 VGKLL
+178 VGELL
-183 EKEDVTLLVADVAA
+183 EKDDVTLLLSDVAA
-197 QDGQEFTLVKQPL
+197 DEGQVFTLVKQPV
-210 LDVIG
+210 LDVIT
-215 ELQRDLQVSEK
+215 ELQSGLQVSEK
-226 GKNTGIISLALEG
+226 GKNTGIISLTLEG

-256 LQQNVLRKT
+256 LQQNVVRKT

-276 THLPQVK
+276 AHLPQVK
-283 DDLNRSEELLNTY
+283 EELNRSEELLNVY

-312 LDTMVGIEKQL
+312 LDTMVGLEKQL

-354 INTKNNI
+354 MNTKNAI
-361 NKSIKRLPKTQQDIL
+361 NKSIKRLPKTQQEIL

-420 RAVKPKKPLIVVL
+420 KAVKPKKPLIVVL

-441 SVGLTLVRAAF
+441 SVGLILVRAAF

-471 TIPYSEDQAKI
+471 TIPYSSEQATI
-482 EQQQQ
+482 EQQQ
-487 QQKKK
+487 KK
-492 GRKAM
+492 RRHAM
-497 ALNEALLA
+497 SLNEALLA

-586 AGLSAYLAGQSEM
+586 TGLSSYLAGQTDLT
-599 MQVISKTGFDGLD
+599 QVVSQTGFDGLD

-639 AEHYDFVIVD
+639 SEHYDFVIVD

-695 AIKGILL
+695 SIKGILL

-715 YGNYGYYQYSYGD
+715 YGYYQYSYGD

>member
-1 MTTSSVSSRQ
+1 M
-11 NSAAVENDEIDL
+11 ENDEIDL

-43 FMVMGVAYALLATP
+43 FMMMGVAYALLATP

-81 DMLGGEQADAAAEIE
+81 DVLGGEQADAAAEIE

-114 TVVTPDFFPLV
+114 TVVIPDFFPLV

-135 PYPKMAISRFEVTP
+135 PYPKMAVSRFEVTP
-149 ELIDTPLTLTLTGE
+149 ELVGVPLTLTLGE
-163 NRFTLAVEG
+163 DKHFTLEVEG

-183 EKEDVTLLVADVAA
+183 EQDDLTLLLSDVAA
-197 QDGQEFTLVKQPL
+197 QDGQVFTLLKQPV

-215 ELQRDLQVSEK
+215 ELQSGLQVSEK

-441 SVGLTLVRAAF
+441 SVGLILVRAAF

-482 EQQQQ
+482 E

-530 AKNNIVMISGPG
+530 AKNNIIMISGPG

-552 NFAATLAMGG
+552 NFAAILVMGG

-649 SPPILAVTDAA
+649 SPPSLAVTDAA

-715 YGNYGYYQYSYGD
+715 YGYYQYSYGD

>member
-1 MTTSSVSSRQ
+1 M
-11 NSAAVENDEIDL
+11 ENDEIDL

-43 FMVMGVAYALLATP
+43 FMMMGVAYALLATP

-81 DMLGGEQADAAAEIE
+81 DVLGGEQADAAAEIE

-135 PYPKMAISRFEVTP
+135 PYPKMAISRFEVAP
-149 ELIDTPLTLTLTGE
+149 ELVGVPLTLTLGE
-163 NRFTLAVEG
+163 DKHFTLEVEG

-183 EKEDVTLLVADVAA
+183 EQDDLTLLLSDVAA
-197 QDGQEFTLVKQPL
+197 QDGQVFTLLKQPV

-215 ELQRDLQVSEK
+215 ELQSGLQVSEK

-441 SVGLTLVRAAF
+441 SVGLILVRAAF

-482 EQQQQ
+482 E

-542 PGLGKTFVST
+542 PGIGKTFVST
-552 NFAATLAMGG
+552 NFAAILVMGG

-639 AEHYDFVIVD
+639 AEHYDFVILD

-715 YGNYGYYQYSYGD
+715 YGYYQYSYGD

>member
-11 NSAAVENDEIDL
+11 SSAAVENDEIDL

-31 DGRWWIVCITGF
+31 DGRWWIVTITAL
-43 FMVMGVAYALLATP
+43 FMVLGVAYALLATP
-57 VFKANALLQVEKKA
+57 VFKANALLQVEKKD
-71 SGTALLGDMA
+71 SGAALLGHMA
-81 DMLGGEQADAAAEIE
+81 DVLGGEQPDAAAEIE

-114 TVVTPDFFPLV
+114 TVVTPDFFPLI
-125 GRGVSRLMGQ
+125 GRGMSRLMGH
-135 PYPKMAISRFEVTP
+135 PYPKMAVSRFEVAP
-149 ELIDTPLTLTLTGE
+149 ELVGVPLTLTLGE
-163 NRFTLAVEG
+163 DKHFTLEVEG

-183 EKEDVTLLVADVAA
+183 EQNDVTLLLSDVAA
-197 QDGQEFTLVKQPL
+197 QDGQVFTLLKQPV
-210 LDVIG
+210 LDVIA
-215 ELQRDLQVSEK
+215 ELKSGLQVSEK

-256 LQQNVLRKT
+256 LQQNIVRKT

-276 THLPQVK
+276 VHLPQVK
-283 DDLNRSEELLNTY
+283 DELNRSEELLNVY

-312 LDTMVGIEKQL
+312 LDTMVGLEKQL

-354 INTKNNI
+354 MNTKNTI
-361 NKSIKRLPKTQQDIL
+361 NKSIKRLPKTQQEIL

-394 KQQELNIMKAGT
+394 KQQELNIMKAST

-441 SVGLTLVRAAF
+441 SVGLILVRAAF

-471 TIPYSEDQAKI
+471 TIPYSEEQAKI
-482 EQQQQ
+482 EQH
-487 QQKKK
+487 QKK
-492 GRKAM
+492 RRQAM
-497 ALNEALLA
+497 PLNEALLA

-586 AGLSAYLAGQSEM
+586 AGLSAYLGGQTEM

-625 LLMHPRFKALLDWA
+625 LLMQPRFKALLDWA
-639 AEHYDFVIVD
+639 SEHYDFVIVD
-649 SPPILAVTDAA
+649 SSPILMVTDAA

-671 VARFAKTAV
+671 VARFAQTAV

-695 AIKGILL
+695 VIKGILL

-715 YGNYGYYQYSYGD
+715 YGYYQYSYGD

>member
-1 MTTSSVSSRQ
+1 MTTSSVTSRQ
-11 NSAAVENDEIDL
+11 GNAAVENDEIDL

-31 DGRWWIVCITGF
+31 DGRWWIVSITAF
-43 FMVMGVAYALLATP
+43 FMIIGISYALLATP
-57 VFKANALLQVEKKA
+57 IYKANALLQVEKKA
-71 SGTALLGDMA
+71 SGAALLGNMA
-81 DMLGGEQADAAAEIE
+81 DMLGGEQPDAAAEIE

-104 GRTVQELHLD
+104 GRTVQELNLD
-114 TVVTPDFFPLV
+114 TVVTPDFFPLI
-125 GRGVSRLMGQ
+125 GRGLSRLSGN
-135 PYPKMAISRFEVTP
+135 PYPKVAISRFAVTP
-149 ELIDTPLTLTLTGE
+149 ELIGTPLSLTVIDKSHFLLDVDGNE
-163 NRFTLAVEG
+163 I
-172 RVLEGQ
+172 EGQ

-183 EKEDVTLLVADVAA
+183 DTKGVTLLINDVAA
-197 QDGQEFTLVKQPL
+197 DDGQQFTLVKKPT

-215 ELQRDLQVSEK
+215 DLQRQIQVSEK
-226 GKNTGIISLALEG
+226 GKNTGIISLSLEG
-239 EDKGRIRAVLDN
+239 DDKARIRAILDN

-265 EEAQKSLDFLQ
+265 EEAQKSLDFLK
-276 THLPQVK
+276 THLPLVK
-283 DDLNRSEELLNTY
+283 EELNRAEEQLNVY

-342 AYIALME
+342 AYIALLE

-354 INTKNNI
+354 LNTKNTI
-361 NKSIKRLPKTQQDIL
+361 NKSIKRLPKTQQEIL

-406 IGNVRIIDD
+406 IGNVRIIDE

-420 RAVKPKKPLIVVL
+420 RPVKPKKPLIVVL
-433 ATLLGGML
+433 ATLLGSML
-441 SVGLTLVRAAF
+441 SVGLILIRAAF
-452 HRGVESPEQLEEM
+452 HRGIESPEQLEEM

-471 TIPYSEDQAKI
+471 TIPYSSEQATI
-482 EQQQQ
+482 EQK
-487 QQKKK
+487 QKKHQ
-492 GRKAM
+492 KA
-497 ALNEALLA
+497 LPINEALLA

-530 AKNNIVMISGPG
+530 AKNNIIMISGPG

-574 GYMQKVMGQEMG
+574 GYMQKVMGQNMG
-586 AGLSAYLAGQSEM
+586 SGLSSYLSGQYDIA
-599 MQVISKTGFDGLD
+599 QTISKTAFDGLD
-612 FVCRGAV
+612 FVSRGAV

-625 LLMHPRFKALLDWA
+625 LLMHPRFKSLLDWA
-639 AEHYDFVIVD
+639 SEHYDFVLVD

-660 IVGQHVGASLL
+660 IIGQHAGTSLL

-680 KEVEVAIRRFEQNGV
+680 KEVDVAVRRFEQNGI

-715 YGNYGYYQYSYGD
+715 YGYYQYSYAD
-728 KTKA
+728 KKKS

>member
-11 NSAAVENDEIDL
+11 SSAAVENDEIDL

-31 DGRWWIVCITGF
+31 DGRWWIVTITAL
-43 FMVMGVAYALLATP
+43 FMVLGVAYALLATP
-57 VFKANALLQVEKKA
+57 VFKANALLQVEKKD
-71 SGTALLGDMA
+71 SGAALLGDMA
-81 DMLGGEQADAAAEIE
+81 DVLGGEQPDAAAEIE

-114 TVVTPDFFPLV
+114 TVVTPDFFPLI
-125 GRGVSRLMGQ
+125 GRGMSRLMGH
-135 PYPKMAISRFEVTP
+135 PYPKMAVSRFEVAP
-149 ELIDTPLTLTLTGE
+149 ELVGVPLTLTLGE
-163 NRFTLAVEG
+163 DKHFTLEVEG

-183 EKEDVTLLVADVAA
+183 EQNDVTLLLSDVAA
-197 QDGQEFTLVKQPL
+197 QDGQVFTLLKQPV
-210 LDVIG
+210 LDVIA
-215 ELQRDLQVSEK
+215 ELKSGLQVSEK

-256 LQQNVLRKT
+256 LQQNIVRKT

-276 THLPQVK
+276 VHLPQVK
-283 DDLNRSEELLNTY
+283 DELNRSEELLNVY

-312 LDTMVGIEKQL
+312 LDTMVGLEKQL

-354 INTKNNI
+354 MNTKNTI
-361 NKSIKRLPKTQQDIL
+361 NKSIKRLPKTQQEIL

-394 KQQELNIMKAGT
+394 KQQELNIMKAST

-441 SVGLTLVRAAF
+441 SVGLILVRAAF

-471 TIPYSEDQAKI
+471 TIPYSEEQAKI
-482 EQQQQ
+482 EQH
-487 QQKKK
+487 QKK
-492 GRKAM
+492 RRQAM
-497 ALNEALLA
+497 PLNEALLA

-542 PGLGKTFVST
+542 TGLGKTFVST

-586 AGLSAYLAGQSEM
+586 AGLSAYLGGQTEM

-625 LLMHPRFKALLDWA
+625 LLMQPRFKALLDWA
-639 AEHYDFVIVD
+639 SEHYDFVIVD
-649 SPPILAVTDAA
+649 SSPILMVTDAA

-671 VARFAKTAV
+671 VARFAQTAV

-695 AIKGILL
+695 VIKGILL

-715 YGNYGYYQYSYGD
+715 YGYYQYSYGD

>member
-43 FMVMGVAYALLATP
+43 FMMMGVAYALLATP

-81 DMLGGEQADAAAEIE
+81 DVLGGEQADAAAEIE

-135 PYPKMAISRFEVTP
+135 PYPKMAISRFEVAP
-149 ELIDTPLTLTLTGE
+149 ELIGTPFTLTLTGE
-163 NRFTLAVEG
+163 NRFTLEVKG
-172 RVLEGQ
+172 RLLEGQ

-183 EKEDVTLLVADVAA
+183 QNEDVTLLLSDVAA
-197 QDGQEFTLVKQPL
+197 YEGQVFTLAKKPV
-210 LDVIG
+210 LDVIA
-215 ELQRDLQVSEK
+215 ELQSGLQVSEK

-283 DDLNRSEELLNTY
+283 DDLNRSEDLLNAY

-441 SVGLTLVRAAF
+441 SVGLILVRAAF

-471 TIPYSEDQAKI
+471 SIPYSEDQAKI
-482 EQQQQ
+482 EQQ
-487 QQKKK
+487 KKK
-492 GRKAM
+492 RRQAM
-497 ALNEALLA
+497 SLNEALLA

-552 NFAATLAMGG
+552 NFAATLVMGG

-680 KEVEVAIRRFEQNGV
+680 KEVEVAIRRLEQNGV

-715 YGNYGYYQYSYGD
+715 YGYYQYSYGD

>member
-11 NSAAVENDEIDL
+11 NNAAVENDEIDL

-31 DGRWWIVCITGF
+31 DGRWWIVSITCF
-43 FMVMGVAYALLATP
+43 FMMMGVAYALLVTP
-57 VFKANALLQVEKKA
+57 VFKANALLQVEKKT

-81 DMLGGEQADAAAEIE
+81 DVLGGEQADAAAEIE

-135 PYPKMAISRFEVTP
+135 PYPRMAISRFEVAS
-149 ELIDTPLTLTLTGE
+149 ELIGTSFTLTLTGE
-163 NRFTLAVEG
+163 NRFTLEVKG

-183 EKEDVTLLVADVAA
+183 QNEDVTLLLSDVAA
-197 QDGQEFTLVKQPL
+197 YEGQVFTLAKKPV
-210 LDVIG
+210 LDVIA
-215 ELQRDLQVSEK
+215 ELQSGLQVSEK

-239 EDKGRIRAVLDN
+239 EDKVRIRAVLDN

-388 FVQLLN
+388 FVQLLS

-420 RAVKPKKPLIVVL
+420 WAVKPKKPLIVVL

-441 SVGLTLVRAAF
+441 SVGLILVRAAF

-471 TIPYSEDQAKI
+471 AIPYSEDQAKI
-482 EQQQQ
+482 E

-542 PGLGKTFVST
+542 PGLGKTFIST

-625 LLMHPRFKALLDWA
+625 LLMHPRFKALMDWA

-695 AIKGILL
+695 VIKGVLL

-715 YGNYGYYQYSYGD
+715 YGYYQYSYGD

>member
-1 MTTSSVSSRQ
+1 MTTSSISSRQ
-11 NSAAVENDEIDL
+11 SSAAVENDEIDL

-31 DGRWWIVCITGF
+31 DGRWWIVTITALS
-43 FMVMGVAYALLATP
+43 MVLGVAYALLATP

-71 SGTALLGDMA
+71 SGAALLGDMA
-81 DMLGGEQADAAAEIE
+81 DVLGGEQPDAAAEIE

-114 TVVTPDFFPLV
+114 TVVTPDFFPLI
-125 GRGVSRLMGQ
+125 GRGMSRLMGH
-135 PYPKMAISRFEVTP
+135 PYPKMAVSRFEVAP
-149 ELIDTPLTLTLTGE
+149 ELLGTPLTLTMNE
-163 NRFTLAVEG
+163 DKRFTLEVEGWVLEG
-172 RVLEGQ
+172 RVGE
-178 VGKLL
+178 LL
-183 EKEDVTLLVADVAA
+183 EKDDVTLLLSDVAA
-197 QDGQEFTLVKQPL
+197 DEGQVFTLVKQPV
-210 LDVIG
+210 LDVIA
-215 ELQRDLQVSEK
+215 ELQSGLQVSEK
-226 GKNTGIISLALEG
+226 GKNTGIISLTLEG

-256 LQQNVLRKT
+256 LQQNVVRKT

-283 DDLNRSEELLNTY
+283 EELNRSEELLNVY

-312 LDTMVGIEKQL
+312 LDTMVGLEKQL

-354 INTKNNI
+354 MNTKNAI
-361 NKSIKRLPKTQQDIL
+361 NKSIKRLPKTQQEIL

-441 SVGLTLVRAAF
+441 SVGLILVRAAF

-471 TIPYSEDQAKI
+471 TIPYSSEQATI
-482 EQQQQ
+482 EQQQ
-487 QQKKK
+487 KK
-492 GRKAM
+492 RRHAM
-497 ALNEALLA
+497 SLNEALLA

-586 AGLSAYLAGQSEM
+586 TGLSSYLAGQTDLT
-599 MQVISKTGFDGLD
+599 QVVSQTGFDGLD

-639 AEHYDFVIVD
+639 SEHYDFVIVD

-695 AIKGILL
+695 SIKGILL

-715 YGNYGYYQYSYGD
+715 YGYYQYSYGD

>member
-11 NSAAVENDEIDL
+11 SSAAVENDEIDL

-31 DGRWWIVCITGF
+31 DGRWWIVTITAL
-43 FMVMGVAYALLATP
+43 FMVLGVAYALLATP
-57 VFKANALLQVEKKA
+57 VFKANALLQVEKKD
-71 SGTALLGDMA
+71 SGAALLGDMA
-81 DMLGGEQADAAAEIE
+81 DVLGGEQPDAAAEIE

-114 TVVTPDFFPLV
+114 TVVTPDFFPLI
-125 GRGVSRLMGQ
+125 GRGMSRLMGH
-135 PYPKMAISRFEVTP
+135 PYPKMAVSRFEVAP
-149 ELIDTPLTLTLTGE
+149 ELVGVPLTLTLGE
-163 NRFTLAVEG
+163 DKHFTLEVEG

-183 EKEDVTLLVADVAA
+183 EQNDVTLLLSDVAA
-197 QDGQEFTLVKQPL
+197 QDGQVFTLLKQPV
-210 LDVIG
+210 LDVIA
-215 ELQRDLQVSEK
+215 ELKSGLQVSEK

-256 LQQNVLRKT
+256 LQQNVVRKT

-276 THLPQVK
+276 VHLPQVK
-283 DDLNRSEELLNTY
+283 DELNRSEELLNVY

-312 LDTMVGIEKQL
+312 LDTMVGLEKQL

-354 INTKNNI
+354 MNTKNTI
-361 NKSIKRLPKTQQDIL
+361 NKSIKRLPKTQQEIL

-394 KQQELNIMKAGT
+394 KQQELNIMKAST

-441 SVGLTLVRAAF
+441 SVGLILVRAAF

-471 TIPYSEDQAKI
+471 TIPYSEEQAKI
-482 EQQQQ
+482 EQH
-487 QQKKK
+487 QKK
-492 GRKAM
+492 RRQAM
-497 ALNEALLA
+497 PLNEALLA

-552 NFAATLAMGG
+552 NFAAILAMGG

-586 AGLSAYLAGQSEM
+586 AGLSAYLGGQTEM

-625 LLMHPRFKALLDWA
+625 LLMQPRFKALLDWA
-639 AEHYDFVIVD
+639 SEHYDFVIVD
-649 SPPILAVTDAA
+649 SSPILMVTDAA

-671 VARFAKTAV
+671 VARFAQTAV

-695 AIKGILL
+695 VIKGILL

-715 YGNYGYYQYSYGD
+715 YGYYQ
-728 KTKA
+728 